1 MLSSS
6 QSMNVVLCIQACEED
21 HGCVQLTLEGM
32 EDLRFHLTAQQARD
46 IAAHLIQHAHR
57 SDVKA
62 SLRQKGAKDT
72 TRYIPPL
79 HAVPS

>member
-62 SLRQKGAKDT
+62 SLRQQAQRTSPRDA
-72 TRYIPPL
+72 RPL
-79 HAVPS
+79 YAVPS